1 MFDAEAKYI
10 PLEAIIDY
18 LTGSATQQTLDEVSE
33 WCAFSPEN
41 ETYFVQMKEIW
52 FSIVA
57 ERRNDFDQQLAFE
70 EFKVSV
76 QRLMGNK
83 PFAPV
88 KASPMRKLLS
98 IAAAVLAVV
107 AVGVIAWFIGYNARP
122 DASGRIVVRAPEG
135 SQTFVLLPDSSEVHL
150 NAGSKLVYSQGY
162 GVSNRR
168 VSLEGEALFSVHK
181 NKDLPFVVWSKDFE
195 VCVTGTK
202 FNFQNYFNDDE
213 ATVVLLQGSVAIND
227 PVDHHQLATLTPA
240 RRYIFDKKTGVGRI
254 STVDTARVARWTR
267 GQLFFDEKILGDIA
281 KDLERSHHVNVVI
294 ANDSLRARRFY
305 GSFALTDNAADIV
318 RTLALT
324 GGIRYRVKGNNI
336 MIY

>member
-1 MFDAEAKYI
+1 M
-10 PLEAIIDY
+10 
-18 LTGSATQQTLDEVSE
+18 
-33 WCAFSPEN
+33 
-41 ETYFVQMKEIW
+41 
-52 FSIVA
+52 
-57 ERRNDFDQQLAFE
+57 
-70 EFKVSV
+70 
-76 QRLMGNK
+76 
-83 PFAPV
+83 
-88 KASPMRKLLS
+88 
-98 IAAAVLAVV
+98 
-107 AVGVIAWFIGYNARP
+107 
-122 DASGRIVVRAPEG
+122 
-135 SQTFVLLPDSSEVHL
+135 
-150 NAGSKLVYSQGY
+150 VYSQGY

-240 RRYIFDKKTGVGRI
+240 HRYIFDKKTGVGRI
-254 STVDTARVARWTR
+254 STVDTTRVARWTR

>member
-107 AVGVIAWFIGYNARP
+107 AVGVIAWFIGYNVRP
-122 DASGRIVVRAPEG
+122 DASGRIVVRAP
-135 SQTFVLLPDSSEVHL
+135 
-150 NAGSKLVYSQGY
+150 
-162 GVSNRR
+162 
-168 VSLEGEALFSVHK
+168 
-181 NKDLPFVVWSKDFE
+181 
-195 VCVTGTK
+195 
-202 FNFQNYFNDDE
+202 
-213 ATVVLLQGSVAIND
+213 
-227 PVDHHQLATLTPA
+227 
-240 RRYIFDKKTGVGRI
+240 
-254 STVDTARVARWTR
+254 
-267 GQLFFDEKILGDIA
+267 
-281 KDLERSHHVNVVI
+281 
-294 ANDSLRARRFY
+294 
-305 GSFALTDNAADIV
+305 
-318 RTLALT
+318 
-324 GGIRYRVKGNNI
+324 
-336 MIY
+336 

>member
-107 AVGVIAWFIGYNARP
+107 AVGGFLVFGRSVILETSITLRLSFLSSPHTCERLPKKHLSRVGYRASVHVIAHI
-122 DASGRIVVRAPEG
+122 
-135 SQTFVLLPDSSEVHL
+135 
-150 NAGSKLVYSQGY
+150 
-162 GVSNRR
+162 
-168 VSLEGEALFSVHK
+168 
-181 NKDLPFVVWSKDFE
+181 
-195 VCVTGTK
+195 
-202 FNFQNYFNDDE
+202 
-213 ATVVLLQGSVAIND
+213 
-227 PVDHHQLATLTPA
+227 
-240 RRYIFDKKTGVGRI
+240 
-254 STVDTARVARWTR
+254 
-267 GQLFFDEKILGDIA
+267 
-281 KDLERSHHVNVVI
+281 
-294 ANDSLRARRFY
+294 
-305 GSFALTDNAADIV
+305 
-318 RTLALT
+318 
-324 GGIRYRVKGNNI
+324 
-336 MIY
+336 

>member
-107 AVGVIAWFIGYNARP
+107 AGGVTAWFVGYNNTSRCIRTYCCSRPRRLANLRSAAR
-122 DASGRIVVRAPEG
+122 
-135 SQTFVLLPDSSEVHL
+135 Q
-150 NAGSKLVYSQGY
+150 
-162 GVSNRR
+162 
-168 VSLEGEALFSVHK
+168 
-181 NKDLPFVVWSKDFE
+181 
-195 VCVTGTK
+195 
-202 FNFQNYFNDDE
+202 
-213 ATVVLLQGSVAIND
+213 
-227 PVDHHQLATLTPA
+227 
-240 RRYIFDKKTGVGRI
+240 
-254 STVDTARVARWTR
+254 
-267 GQLFFDEKILGDIA
+267 
-281 KDLERSHHVNVVI
+281 
-294 ANDSLRARRFY
+294 
-305 GSFALTDNAADIV
+305 
-318 RTLALT
+318 
-324 GGIRYRVKGNNI
+324 
-336 MIY
+336 

>member
-1 MFDAEAKYI
+1 MFDDDTKYI

-18 LTGSATQQTLDEVSE
+18 LTGSATQQTLDEISE
-33 WCAFSPEN
+33 WCTLSPEN
-41 ETYFVQMKEIW
+41 ETYFAQMKEIW

-83 PFAPV
+83 PFVPV
-88 KASPMRKLLS
+88 KTSPMRKLLS
-98 IAAAVLAVV
+98 VAAVVLAVV
-107 AVGVIAWFIGYNARP
+107 VVGVTAWFVGYNARP
-122 DASGRIVVRAPEG
+122 DASGHIVVRAPEG

-162 GVSNRR
+162 GVSDRR
-168 VSLEGEALFSVHK
+168 VSLEGEALFSVRK
-181 NKDLPFVVWSKDFE
+181 NNDLPFIVWSKDFA
-195 VCVTGTK
+195 VRVTGTK
-202 FNFQNYFNDDE
+202 FNFENYFDDDE
-213 ATVVLLQGSVAIND
+213 ATIVLLRGSVAIDD
-227 PVDHHQLATLTPA
+227 PVDQHQMATLTPA
-240 RRYIFDKKTGVGRI
+240 HRFVFNKKTGVGRV
-254 STVDTARVARWTR
+254 SSVDTTRVARWTR
-267 GQLFFDEKILGDIA
+267 GQLFFDEKIFGDIA

-294 ANDSLRARRFY
+294 ANDSLRTRRFY

-324 GGIRYRVKGNNI
+324 GGIHYRVKGNNI